1 MTAAR
6 VLGCLDRSAEV
17 TLSDGGDEPEAVLQ
31 NLRHN
36 VSFNFEGTTTKAT
49 MAAGN
54 CLSVRVS
61 VEPLDWRDFVVE
73 PRSLEPIPAA
83 RHYTVVLGSD
93 LAYERGQAA
102 LLHAAVAAH
111 LAFPRGGDSDGAEA
125 PRPTFHLMLAVRPTH
140 KVEMTEVEAH
150 FPPAGSP
157 LPPAATV
164 VGAKVE
170 LHRVSPAGQVFR
182 LVTVERRELVASD
195 GYEVRY
201 GRRTER
207 ANQGQGRYE
216 LRRIE
221 WELVVSGRAESP

>member
-36 VSFNFEGTTTKAT
+36 VSVNFEGTTTTTIK
-49 MAAGN
+49 AAGSSP
-54 CLSVRVS
+54 SVRVS
-61 VEPLDWRDFVVE
+61 VEPLDWRDYVVE

-111 LAFPRGGDSDGAEA
+111 LAFPRDDSDGAGA

-150 FPPAGSP
+150 FPPAGSS

-164 VGAKVE
+164 VGAQVE